1 MGVTDRFISFF
12 QKKIGCVEGAMSCN
26 VHVGVVDHSDLTNT
40 PSLRNAVTRK
50 CQVLRSLS
58 LQFLLEPRNVVFKLS
73 AQVRENV
80 RCQACGVYT

>member
-1 MGVTDRFISFF
+1 
-12 QKKIGCVEGAMSCN
+12 MSCN
-26 VHVGVVDHSDLTNT
+26 VHVGDADHSDLTST
-40 PSLRNAVTRK
+40 PFFLRNAVTKK

-80 RCQACGVYT
+80 TCQACGVYTWYIPEYMPSHWRWR